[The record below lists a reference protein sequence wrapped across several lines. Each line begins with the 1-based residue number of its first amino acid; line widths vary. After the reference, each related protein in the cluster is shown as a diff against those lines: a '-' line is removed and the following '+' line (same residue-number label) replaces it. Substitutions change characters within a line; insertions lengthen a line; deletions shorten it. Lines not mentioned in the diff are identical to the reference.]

1 MSSSRQQELASR
13 LQHFNAGDQYE
24 VVDIVGEGA
33 YGVVWYVFQC
43 LFLQTMVDGTKCH
56 HGVYN

>member
-33 YGVVWYVFQC
+33 YGVVW
-43 LFLQTMVDGTKCH
+43 
-56 HGVYN
+56 